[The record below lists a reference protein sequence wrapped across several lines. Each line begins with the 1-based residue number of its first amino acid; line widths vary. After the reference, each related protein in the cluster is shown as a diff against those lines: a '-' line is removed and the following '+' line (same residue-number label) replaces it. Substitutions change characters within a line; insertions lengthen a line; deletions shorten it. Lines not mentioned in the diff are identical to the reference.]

1 MLRYLLKRLLQMVP
15 LVIGM
20 TFISFV
26 VIKLAP
32 GDFLTRLE
40 LNPSYSKETIQE
52 LRRLYGLD
60 QNIFVQYLHWLKNA
74 LVFNLG
80 YSFAYHK
87 PVLSLIEER
96 LLNTLELTV
105 TSFVLSWLLAV
116 PLGIVAAVYRGKL
129 LDRAITLFSLFGI
142 SVPNF
147 FLAFLLMFFAAK
159 TGLFPIGGV
168 VSQNYSQLPWYGKIL
183 DRLWHMAI
191 PLTVLVVGSI
201 AGLLRL
207 VRSTVLEELGKDYVK
222 VAIAKGLPYRRVV
235 LKHAFRNA
243 LNPFLTLIGFDIA
256 GLLSGAALVEI
267 ITAWP
272 GMGRLMFEA
281 VMAQDLFVVMG
292 SLYIGGIMLVIGN
305 LIADLLLALNDPR
318 IREREVEGRVAR

>member
-1 MLRYLLKRLLQMVP
+1 MVP
-15 LVIGM
+15 IVVGM
-20 TFISFV
+20 TFVSFLI
-26 VIKLAP
+26 IKLAP
-32 GDFLTRLE
+32 GDYFTQLE
-40 LNPSYSKETIQE
+40 LNPSISKETIEE
-52 LRRLYGLD
+52 LKRLYGLD
-60 QNIFVQYLHWLKNA
+60 QNLFVQYFKWLVNA
-74 LVFNLG
+74 LQFNLG

-87 PVLSLIEER
+87 PVLDLIGER
-96 LLNTLELTV
+96 LLNTLELTL
-105 TSFVLSWLLAV
+105 TSFFLSWLIAV
-116 PLGIVAAVYRGKL
+116 PLGIVAGVYRGKL

-147 FLAFLLMFFAAK
+147 FLAFLFMYFAAK

-168 VSQNYSQLPWYGKIL
+168 VSQNYDYLPWWAKIL
-183 DRLWHMAI
+183 DRLWHMAV
-191 PLTVLVVGSI
+191 PLSVLVIGSI

-207 VRSTVLEELGKDYVK
+207 VRSTIIDELNKDYVK
-222 VAIAKGLPYRRVV
+222 VAIAKGLPYRAVV
-235 LKHAFRNA
+235 MKHAFRNA

-281 VMAQDLFVVMG
+281 VMSQDLFLVMG

-305 LIADLLLALNDPR
+305 LIADLLIALNDPR
-318 IREREVEGRVAR
+318 IREKEVEGRVV

>member
-1 MLRYLLKRLLQMVP
+1 MFKYVLKRLLQMVP
-15 LVIGM
+15 IVIGM
-20 TFISFV
+20 TFVSFV

-32 GDFLTRLE
+32 GDYLTQLE
-40 LNPSYSKETIQE
+40 LNPSISKETIEE

-60 QNIFVQYLHWLKNA
+60 QNLLLQYLHWLKNA
-74 LVFNLG
+74 LTFNLG

-87 PVLSLIEER
+87 PVLDLIKER

-105 TSFVLSWLLAV
+105 TSFLFSWLIAV

-129 LDRAITLFSLFGI
+129 LDRLIVFFSLFGI

-147 FLAFLLMFFAAK
+147 FLAFILMYVAAK

-168 VSQNYSQLPWYGKIL
+168 VSQNYESLSLPGKVL

-191 PLTVLVVGSI
+191 PLTVLVIGSI

-207 VRSTVLEELGKDYVK
+207 VRSTVLDELNKDYVK
-222 VAIAKGLPYRRVV
+222 VAVAKGLPYRRVV
-235 LKHAFRNA
+235 IKHAFRNA
-243 LNPFLTLIGFDIA
+243 LNPFFTLIGFDIA
-256 GLLSGAALVEI
+256 SLLSGAALVEI

-272 GMGRLMFEA
+272 GMGRLMFDA
-281 VMAQDLFVVMG
+281 VMSQDLFVVMG
-292 SLYIGGIMLVIGN
+292 SLYIGGIMLVVGN

-318 IREREVEGRVAR
+318 IREREVEGKVGR

>member
-1 MLRYLLKRLLQMVP
+1 MVP
-15 LVIGM
+15 IVIGM
-20 TFISFV
+20 TFVSFLI
-26 VIKLAP
+26 IKLAP
-32 GDFLTRLE
+32 GDYFSQLE
-40 LNPSYSKETIQE
+40 LNPSISKETIEE
-52 LRRLYGLD
+52 LKKLYGLD
-60 QNIFVQYLHWLKNA
+60 QNLFIQYSKWLINA
-74 LVFNLG
+74 LQFNLG

-87 PVLSLIEER
+87 PVLELIGER

-105 TSFVLSWLLAV
+105 TSFILSWLIAV
-116 PLGIVAAVYRGKL
+116 PLGIVAGVYNGKL
-129 LDRAITLFSLFGI
+129 LDRLITTFSLFGI

-147 FLAFLLMFFAAK
+147 FLAFIFMYLAAK

-168 VSQNYSQLPWYGKIL
+168 VSQNYESLPWWGKIL

-191 PLTVLVVGSI
+191 PLSVLVIGSI

-207 VRSTVLEELGKDYVK
+207 VRSTIIDELNKEYVK
-222 VAIAKGLPYRRVV
+222 VAIAKGLPYRVV
-235 LKHAFRNA
+235 VMKHAFRNA

-281 VMAQDLFVVMG
+281 VMSQDLFLVMG

-305 LIADLLLALNDPR
+305 LIADILIALNDPR
-318 IREREVEGRVAR
+318 IREKEVEGRVG

>member
-1 MLRYLLKRLLQMVP
+1 MFKYLLKRLLQMFP
-15 LVIGM
+15 IVIGM
-20 TFISFV
+20 TFVSFLI
-26 VIKLAP
+26 IKLAP
-32 GDFLTRLE
+32 GDYFSQLE
-40 LNPSYSKETIQE
+40 LNPSISKETIEE
-52 LRRLYGLD
+52 LKKLYGLD
-60 QNIFVQYLHWLKNA
+60 QNLFVQYFKWLINA
-74 LVFNLG
+74 LQFNLG

-87 PVLSLIEER
+87 PVLDLIGER

-105 TSFVLSWLLAV
+105 TSFVLSWLIAV
-116 PLGIVAAVYRGKL
+116 PLGIVAGVYSGKL
-129 LDRAITLFSLFGI
+129 LDRLITTFSLFGI

-147 FLAFLLMFFAAK
+147 FLAFLFMYLAAK

-168 VSQNYSQLPWYGKIL
+168 VSQNYDSLPWWGKIL

-191 PLTVLVVGSI
+191 PLSVLVIGSI

-207 VRSTVLEELGKDYVK
+207 VRSTIIDELNKEYVK
-222 VAIAKGLPYRRVV
+222 VAVAKGLPYKVV
-235 LKHAFRNA
+235 VMKHAFRNA

-281 VMAQDLFVVMG
+281 VMSQDLFLVMG

-305 LIADLLLALNDPR
+305 LIADLLIALNDPR
-318 IREREVEGRVAR
+318 IREKEVEGRVG

>member
-1 MLRYLLKRLLQMVP
+1 MLKYVLKRLLQMVP

-20 TFISFV
+20 TFISFLI
-26 VIKLAP
+26 IKLAP
-32 GDFLTRLE
+32 GDYFSQLE
-40 LNPSYSKETIQE
+40 LNPSISRETIEE
-52 LRRLYGLD
+52 LKKLYGLD
-60 QNIFVQYLHWLKNA
+60 QNLLVQYFKWLVNA
-74 LVFNLG
+74 LQFKLG

-87 PVLSLIEER
+87 PVISLIKER
-96 LLNTLELTV
+96 LVNTLELTL
-105 TSFVLSWLLAV
+105 TSFIFSWLIAV
-116 PLGIVAAVYRGKL
+116 PLGIVAGVYRGKL
-129 LDRAITLFSLFGI
+129 LDRLITFFSLFGI

-147 FLAFLLMFFAAK
+147 FLAFIFMYFAAK

-168 VSQNYSQLPWYGKIL
+168 VSQNYQSLSLAGKVL
-183 DRLWHMAI
+183 DRLWHMAV
-191 PLTVLVVGSI
+191 PLSVLVIGSI

-207 VRSTVLEELGKDYVK
+207 VRSVIIDELQKDYVK
-222 VAIAKGLPYRRVV
+222 VAVAKGLPYKTVV

-281 VMAQDLFVVMG
+281 VMSQDIFVVMA
-292 SLYIGGIMLVIGN
+292 SLYIGGIMLVLGN
-305 LIADLLLALNDPR
+305 LIADLLIAINDPR
-318 IREREVEGRVAR
+318 VREREVEGKIAK

>member
-1 MLRYLLKRLLQMVP
+1 MFKYLLRRLLQMVP
-15 LVIGM
+15 IVVGM
-20 TFISFV
+20 TFVSFLI
-26 VIKLAP
+26 IKLAP
-32 GDFLTRLE
+32 GDYFTQLE
-40 LNPSYSKETIQE
+40 LNPSISKETIEE
-52 LRRLYGLD
+52 LKRLYGLD
-60 QNIFVQYLHWLKNA
+60 QNLFVQYFKWLVNA
-74 LVFNLG
+74 LQFNLG

-87 PVLSLIEER
+87 PVLDLIGER
-96 LLNTLELTV
+96 LLNTLELTL
-105 TSFVLSWLLAV
+105 TSFFLSWLIAV
-116 PLGIVAAVYRGKL
+116 PLGIVAGVYRGKL

-147 FLAFLLMFFAAK
+147 FLAFLFMYFAAK

-168 VSQNYSQLPWYGKIL
+168 VSQNYDYLPWWAKIL
-183 DRLWHMAI
+183 DRLWHMAV
-191 PLTVLVVGSI
+191 PLSVLVIGSI

-207 VRSTVLEELGKDYVK
+207 VRSTIIDELNKDYVK
-222 VAIAKGLPYRRVV
+222 VAIAKGLPYRAVV
-235 LKHAFRNA
+235 MKHAFRNA

-281 VMAQDLFVVMG
+281 VMSQDLFLVMG

-305 LIADLLLALNDPR
+305 LIADLLIALNDPR
-318 IREREVEGRVAR
+318 IREKEVEGRVV

>member
-1 MLRYLLKRLLQMVP
+1 MLKYLIKRLLQMVP
-15 LVIGM
+15 LLVGM
-20 TFISFV
+20 TFVSFLI
-26 VIKLAP
+26 IKLAP
-32 GDFLTRLE
+32 GDFLTQLE
-40 LNPSYSKETIQE
+40 LNPSYSKETIE
-52 LRRLYGLD
+52 SLRKLYGLD
-60 QNIFVQYLHWLKNA
+60 QNVFVQYFHWLKNA

-87 PVLSLIEER
+87 PVLELIKER

-105 TSFVLSWLLAV
+105 SSFVLSWLLAV

-159 TGLFPIGGV
+159 SGLLPVGGV
-168 VSQNYSQLPWYGKIL
+168 VSQNYEQLTFFGKVV
-183 DRLWHMAI
+183 DRLKHLAV
-191 PLTVLVVGSI
+191 PLTVLVVGSV

-207 VRSTVLEELGKDYVK
+207 VRSTVLDELNKDYVK

-243 LNPFLTLIGFDIA
+243 LNPFLTLVGFDIA

-281 VMAQDLFVVMG
+281 VMSQDIFVVMG
-292 SLYIGGIMLVIGN
+292 SLYIGGIMLIVGN

-318 IREREVEGRVAR
+318 IREKEVEGKVE

>member
-1 MLRYLLKRLLQMVP
+1 MLKYVLKRLLQMVP

-20 TFISFV
+20 TFISFLI
-26 VIKLAP
+26 IKLAP
-32 GDFLTRLE
+32 GDYFSQLE
-40 LNPSYSKETIQE
+40 LNPSISRETIEE
-52 LRRLYGLD
+52 LKKLYGLD
-60 QNIFVQYLHWLKNA
+60 QNLLVQYFKWLVNA
-74 LVFNLG
+74 LQFKLG

-87 PVLSLIEER
+87 PVISLIKER
-96 LLNTLELTV
+96 LVNTLELTL
-105 TSFVLSWLLAV
+105 TSFIFSWLIAV
-116 PLGIVAAVYRGKL
+116 PLGIVAGVYRGKL
-129 LDRAITLFSLFGI
+129 LDRLITFFSLFGI

-147 FLAFLLMFFAAK
+147 FLAFVFMYFAAK

-168 VSQNYSQLPWYGKIL
+168 VSQNYQSLSLAGKVL
-183 DRLWHMAI
+183 DRLWHMAV
-191 PLTVLVVGSI
+191 PLSVLVIGSI

-207 VRSTVLEELGKDYVK
+207 VRSVIIDELQKDYVK
-222 VAIAKGLPYRRVV
+222 VAVAKGLPYKTVV

-281 VMAQDLFVVMG
+281 VMSQDIFVVMA
-292 SLYIGGIMLVIGN
+292 SLYIGGIMLVLGN
-305 LIADLLLALNDPR
+305 LIADLLIAINDPR
-318 IREREVEGRVAR
+318 VREREVEGKIAK